1 MEFQMSDL
9 SPALASAAERMEN
22 MSRRGLLG
30 KAVLT
35 GIAAMP
41 VVGLLA
47 STSQAAGRYQQPI
60 DASARE
66 AFTDIRLHE
75 NDHVALLKKILGSN
89 ARPKPKFKNLKPA
102 NFNAFVT
109 LSRALE
115 NVGCGAYLAATP
127 AISSKSVLA
136 TAASIALME
145 ARHAGFLNVF
155 SGVDVSRNALNDTT
169 AFERP
174 LTLQQVVN
182 AASPYIASLNGGP
195 PASFTA
201 GNDTSILNFALL
213 LEYLEAEYYNINV
226 PLYF

>member
-1 MEFQMSDL
+1 MSDL

-75 NDHVALLKKILGSN
+75 NDHVAFLKGSLGSH
-89 ARPKPKFKNLKPA
+89 ARPKPKLKGLNTDSFA
-102 NFNAFVT
+102 SFVT
-109 LSRALE
+109 LSRTFE
-115 NVGCGAYLAATP
+115 NVGVGAYLGALPYIKNPDYVAA
-127 AISSKSVLA
+127 AG
-136 TAASIALME
+136 SIALIE

-155 SGVDVSRNALNDTT
+155 SGKDVSTQAKTGKPS
-169 AFERP
+169 AFDKP
-174 LTLQQVVN
+174 LTLQEVVN
-182 AASPYIASLNGGP
+182 AAGPYIASLNGGP
-195 PASFTA
+195 PASFTP
-201 GNDTSILNFALL
+201 GDDISILNFALL
-213 LEYLEAEYYNINV
+213 LEYIEAEYYNINI
-226 PLYF
+226 PKYF

>member
-1 MEFQMSDL
+1 MDATEQNSQVL
-9 SPALASAAERMEN
+9 
-22 MSRRGLLG
+22 SRRGMLG
-30 KAVLT
+30 KVA
-35 GIAAMP
+35 IAGLATVP
-41 VVGLLA
+41 VVGML
-47 STSQAAGRYQQPI
+47 TSQSKAAFQPL
-60 DASARE
+60 DASSRE
-66 AFTDIRLHE
+66 AFADIRLHE

-174 LTLQQVVN
+174 LTLKQVVN